1 MKEKHTKEPL
11 PKDNPKPPRHR
22 NHRRGIGILTK
33 IIIILALLI
42 VLSYVLFSGYAFLS
56 EKIAE
61 SRYQA
66 KSAMVSKELVQCAEL
81 STVKMIYS
89 DIATIKR
96 SYLGGISK
104 SYTIVRFSGIARAG
118 IQDISKIKTTISRD
132 LNSIYIEMPCCV
144 LLSNEI
150 TGFEL
155 FDESNNIFV
164 SIQTQE
170 ILSKIEEA
178 RDERGENLSNEGLI
192 TEANNHAKSLL
203 NQVFTAMGF
212 TYVDVKIVD
221 NAENL

>member
-1 MKEKHTKEPL
+1 MKGKNTKEQVE
-11 PKDNPKPPRHR
+11 KTNQKTRRIKRAPRR
-22 NHRRGIGILTK
+22 IGILTK
-33 IIIILALLI
+33 LIIILALLI

-89 DIATIKR
+89 NIATNKKNF
-96 SYLGGISK
+96 LGISK
-104 SYTIVRFSGIARAG
+104 SYSLVRFSGVARAG
-118 IQDISKIKTTISRD
+118 IQDISKIKTSISRD

-164 SIQTQE
+164 SIPTQE
-170 ILSKIEEA
+170 ILSKIEEE
-178 RDERGENLSNEGLI
+178 RDKTGEILINEGLI
-192 TEANNHAKSLL
+192 NEANNHAKSLL

-221 NAENL
+221 NTENL

>member
-1 MKEKHTKEPL
+1 MNEKNTKEQVE
-11 PKDNPKPPRHR
+11 KTNQKTRRIKRAPRR
-22 NHRRGIGILTK
+22 IGILTK
-33 IIIILALLI
+33 LIIILAVLI
-42 VLSYVLFSGYAFLS
+42 VLSYVLFSGYAFIS

-89 DIATIKR
+89 DIATIKKNF
-96 SYLGGISK
+96 LGISK
-104 SYTIVRFSGIARAG
+104 SYSIVRFTGVARAG

-132 LNSIYIEMPCCV
+132 LNSISIEMPCCV

-155 FDESNNIFV
+155 FDESKNIFV

-170 ILSKIEEA
+170 ILSEIEKA
-178 RDERGENLSNEGLI
+178 RDKTGETLINEGLI
-192 TEANNHAKSLL
+192 NEANNHAKSLL

-212 TYVDVKIVD
+212 TYVDIKIVD
-221 NAENL
+221 NTENL

>member
-33 IIIILALLI
+33 LIIILALLI

-81 STVKMIYS
+81 STVKMVYS
-89 DIATIKR
+89 DIATIKKNF
-96 SYLGGISK
+96 LGISK
-104 SYTIVRFSGIARAG
+104 SYSIVRFSGVARAG

-170 ILSKIEEA
+170 ILSEIEKA
-178 RDERGENLSNEGLI
+178 RDKTGETLINEGLI
-192 TEANNHAKSLL
+192 NEANNHAKSLL

-221 NAENL
+221 NTENL